1 MLRSVAHNIAASLA
15 SGIGLLIGVY
25 DFDVFGDARRN
36 APGYITVDFLN
47 GTISDS
53 RPSQK
58 LAMAVQLYRDALP
71 GLCQKHWILASDFT
85 MLTARYWTTATTAR
99 FSVTVRDGLGRI
111 TCNEYQGR
119 GGARFRVQDREGRV
133 RPTPV
138 KRFRQ
143 IST

>member
-1 MLRSVAHNIAASLA
+1 
-15 SGIGLLIGVY
+15 LLIDVY
-25 DFDVFGDARRN
+25 DFDVFGDARRG
-36 APGYITVDFLN
+36 ASGHITVDFLN
-47 GTISDS
+47 GTISDG

-58 LAMAVQLYRDALP
+58 LAKAVQVYRDALS
-71 GLCQKHWILASDFT
+71 GLCQKHRILASEFT

-99 FSVTVRDGLGRI
+99 FSVTVRDRLGRV
-111 TCNEYQGR
+111 TCTEYQGR
-119 GGARFRVQDREGRV
+119 GGARLKVLDSKDRI